1 MWHPWAVCLQP
12 LRRHV
17 GVCVAVPCSLAACS
31 GAVDAAEVLIGAGA
45 NVNVVDD
52 RDYCNCLLCELGS
65 GSLIVATAVLLGMR
79 GEVCNVMDAIEQL
92 GVLKG
97 WPGLA
102 LH

>member
-52 RDYCNCLLCELGS
+52 RDYCKCLLCELGS
-65 GSLIVATAVLLGMR
+65 GSLIVATAV
-79 GEVCNVMDAIEQL
+79 
-92 GVLKG
+92 
-97 WPGLA
+97 
-102 LH
+102 